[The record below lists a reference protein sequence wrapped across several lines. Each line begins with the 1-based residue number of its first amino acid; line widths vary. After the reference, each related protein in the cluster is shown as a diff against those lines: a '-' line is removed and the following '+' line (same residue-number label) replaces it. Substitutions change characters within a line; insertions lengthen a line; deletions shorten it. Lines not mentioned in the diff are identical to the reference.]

1 MSAPGGNLAVIP
13 ARGGSKRLP
22 RKNLLPLG
30 GLPMIAHTIRAAV
43 DAGCFDR
50 VVVSTD
56 DPELAAV
63 AMDHGAEVPFMR
75 DAAIAD
81 DHTPVSAAA
90 VDALQ
95 RLAAVGESYGR
106 VSLLLP
112 NCPLRDA
119 DDVRA
124 SYDAFLAQPFAA
136 QVSVC
141 RYGWLNPWWAM
152 RRGDDGAAAPLFP
165 EALKQRSQD
174 LPALF
179 CPTGAVW
186 WSRADALLEHGT
198 FHQEPR
204 SLFELSWEHA
214 VDIDDEGD
222 LRMAEAIFAMRER
235 A

>member
-1 MSAPGGNLAVIP
+1 MPAPGGHLAVIP

-22 RKNLLPLG
+22 RKNLLRVG
-30 GLPMIAHTIRAAV
+30 GLPMVAHTIAA
-43 DAGCFDR
+43 ALGSGCFAR

-63 AMDHGAEVPFMR
+63 AREHGADVPFLR

-90 VDALQ
+90 VDALR
-95 RLAAVGESYGR
+95 RLAAAGETYER
-106 VSLLLP
+106 VALLLP

-119 DDVRA
+119 EDVRA
-124 SYDAFLAQPFAA
+124 SYAAFRAQPFAA

-152 RRGDDGAAAPLFP
+152 RRGEDGAAEPLFP
-165 EALKQRSQD
+165 EALRQRSQD
-174 LPALF
+174 LPPLY

-204 SLFELSWEHA
+204 SLFELAWDHA
-214 VDIDDEGD
+214 VDIDDEAD
-222 LRMAEAIFAMRER
+222 LRMAEALFAMRR
-235 A
+235 GA

>member
-63 AMDHGAEVPFMR
+63 AMEHGAEVPFMR

-95 RLAAVGESYGR
+95 RLAAVGESYDR

-124 SYDAFLAQPFAA
+124 SYDAFLAQ
-136 QVSVC
+136 
-141 RYGWLNPWWAM
+141 
-152 RRGDDGAAAPLFP
+152 
-165 EALKQRSQD
+165 
-174 LPALF
+174 
-179 CPTGAVW
+179 
-186 WSRADALLEHGT
+186 
-198 FHQEPR
+198 
-204 SLFELSWEHA
+204 
-214 VDIDDEGD
+214 
-222 LRMAEAIFAMRER
+222 
-235 A
+235 